1 MLTGAYSLLIVAERA
16 DAVATIFDHTP
27 PKNIHKVV
35 DMRARPDAP
44 RPLATPHAHTRTRA
58 HAHMR
63 TCAHAHMRTHKPP
76 AGGRNGVGRRLP
88 QGASYEKKGGSSK
101 EMPYTRGRKIL
112 GADLSDQA
120 RRAL

>member
-44 RPLATPHAHTRTRA
+44 RPLATPHAHTRTR
-58 HAHMR
+58 
-63 TCAHAHMRTHKPP
+63 KPP